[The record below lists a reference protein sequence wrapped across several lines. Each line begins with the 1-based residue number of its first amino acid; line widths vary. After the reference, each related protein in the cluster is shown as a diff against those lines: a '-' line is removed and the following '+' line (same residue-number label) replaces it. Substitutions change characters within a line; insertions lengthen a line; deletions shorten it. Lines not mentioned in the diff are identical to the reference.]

1 MTNVETFPA
10 SDVIV
15 GPQEILDCAA
25 AGQMFVLVDDE
36 DRENEGDLVIP
47 ADAVDAAAI
56 AFMARHGCG
65 LICLAV
71 DPDIAARLDLRPMAD
86 DNQCENQTAFTVSI
100 DAKRGTTT
108 GISAAER
115 ANTIALAIDDRTGPQ
130 DFVSPGHMFPLVA
143 RPGGLLERTGHT
155 EAAVDVARLAGRSP
169 AGVICEIM
177 NPDGTMARLDDL
189 IAFARQHRLKIG
201 RICDLVAFRK
211 TSGRHPQSGLSTA
224 PRMYRSGLG

>member
-1 MTNVETFPA
+1 MTMAMMNVKSFPA
-10 SDVIV
+10 GDVIV
-15 GPQEILDCAA
+15 GPEEIIECAA
-25 AGQMFVLVDDE
+25 AGRMFVLVDDE

-47 ADAVDAAAI
+47 ADAVDAGAI

-71 DPDIAARLDLRPMAD
+71 DPGTAARLALRPMVET
-86 DNQCENQTAFTVSI
+86 NECENQTAFTVSI
-100 DAKRGTTT
+100 DARVGTTT

-115 ANTIALAIDDRTGPQ
+115 ARTVVLAVDDASGPS
-130 DFVSPGHMFPLVA
+130 DFVSPGHMFPLIA

-155 EAAVDVARLAGRSP
+155 EAAVDVARMAGRKP

-189 IAFARQHRLKIG
+189 IVFARQHDLKIG
-201 RICDLVAFRK
+201 RICDLVAFRG
-211 TSGRHPQSGLSTA
+211 TSAEEH
-224 PRMYRSGLG
+224 